1 MRERFGS
8 AVAAE
13 GEADLFFD
21 ADDIVV
27 CFWQSVVMVP
37 WLSREY
43 LVRSN

>member
-27 CFWQSVVMVP
+27 CVLAVGCYGSAVVQRKP
-37 WLSREY
+37 GKK
-43 LVRSN
+43 